1 VAAVLADWR
10 AAPLDEKL
18 RATLGLLEKMTLSP
32 GELGPADMVPLRAA
46 GVSDQ
51 AIEEALYVAFVFNV
65 LDRLADAFGFDLP
78 AAGSLRR
85 YGRLAQWLG
94 YGMISLP
101 G

>member
-10 AAPLDEKL
+10 AAALDDKL
-18 RATLGLLEKMTLSP
+18 RATLGLLEKVTLTP
-32 GELGPADMVPLRAA
+32 GELGPDDMAPVRAA

-51 AIEEALYVAFVFNV
+51 AIAEALYVAFVFNV
-65 LDRLADAFGFDLP
+65 MDRLADAFDFDLP
-78 AAGSLRR
+78 AAHNLQR